1 PKKPVAA
8 VQTKRRLN
16 GIDVES
22 VTGQRPNFNY
32 KTLHRIAQKKRLP
45 TFQRQPKHKTK
56 QNFKRTFFFRQFFPM
71 PCGVKFRITFP

>member
-32 KTLHRIAQKKRLP
+32 KTLHRIAQI
-45 TFQRQPKHKTK
+45 KTIGL
-56 QNFKRTFFFRQFFPM
+56 QYNSDSIRTAGGFL
-71 PCGVKFRITFP
+71 IL